1 MEYNWTDE
9 QSQGTMGTEELEQ
22 LGQQELSPMN
32 NIGSQ
37 LGMYI
42 TV

>member
-9 QSQGTMGTEELEQ
+9 QTQGTLDTEELDQ
-22 LGQQELSPMN
+22 LGQQQLSPMHN
-32 NIGSQ
+32 TGSQ

-42 TV
+42 IV